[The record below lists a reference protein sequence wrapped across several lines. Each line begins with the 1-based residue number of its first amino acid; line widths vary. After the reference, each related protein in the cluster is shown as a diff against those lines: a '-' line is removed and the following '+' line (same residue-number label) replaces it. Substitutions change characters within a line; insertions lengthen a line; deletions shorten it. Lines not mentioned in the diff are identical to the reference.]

1 MRWESCELGG
11 KRGSGKMT
19 EVNKITDDEIHVK
32 RNSQEKENVYC
43 LCVEKRLE
51 IIGGF

>member
-32 RNSQEKENVYC
+32 RKRK
-43 LCVEKRLE
+43 CVLLMCRKTT
-51 IIGGF
+51 